1 MMILLN
7 SRRHKNLLLH
17 TKVKPINK
25 RHDFFGR
32 QRHEKSVQS
41 KLNMLIDESKIAK
54 TIKTL
59 LKLYAKDLICSGKT
73 QRA

>member
-17 TKVKPINK
+17 TEVKHINK
-25 RHDFFGR
+25 RHDFFRR
-32 QRHEKSVQS
+32 QHHEKSVQS
-41 KLNMLIDESKIAK
+41 KLSMLIDESKIAK